1 MKIIKKE
8 VKMSELKNVASEIL
22 EILNKR
28 REELELTFVEDTHT
42 YYMKDVDG
50 VVKDTFPSVS
60 KVIKYF
66 YDEFDSEG
74 ISFRKANGD
83 LEVQKQL
90 LNEWKAAGEYATN
103 MGSRVHYLLEKK
115 SLELFG
121 IDKEV
126 RQPLFDCDFTQ
137 ILKGDSM
144 IVSGTKFLETMK
156 ERGAWLLD
164 TEMVLGDPE
173 LGYVGQPDKM
183 WLIENKD
190 KTEIGLI
197 CTDYKTNKPKNF
209 DENHFTT
216 RMKPPFQKHP
226 NNALGHYFTQ
236 LPFYGKLLLKMLKG
250 TKYENIKLFGCII
263 VLVKDDGTF
272 EEFRVPKEVITTIL
286 EMDMKKYLKN

>member
-1 MKIIKKE
+1 MNKE
-8 VKMSELKNVASEIL
+8 LNEVAKEIRDLLEQRRQELS
-22 EILNKR
+22 
-28 REELELTFVEDTHT
+28 LTFVEDTHT

-50 VVKDTFPSVS
+50 VVRDAFPSVS

-74 ISFRKANGD
+74 ISLKKAQGD
-83 LEVQKQL
+83 LEVQKKL
-90 LNEWKAAGEYATN
+90 LDEWAAAGEYATN
-103 MGSRVHYLLEKK
+103 MGSRVHFLLEKK

-144 IVSGTKFLETMK
+144 VSSGTKFLETMK

-164 TEMVLGDPE
+164 TEIVLGDPE

-209 DENHFTT
+209 EETHFTT
-216 RMKPPFQKHP
+216 RMKYPFQKHP

-236 LPFYGKLLLKMLKG
+236 LPFYGKLLLKMLQG
-250 TKYENIKLFGCII
+250 TKYENMKLFGCII

-272 EEFRVPKEVITTIL
+272 EEFRVPKEVQQTIL
-286 EMDMKKYLKN
+286 DMDMKKYLKK